1 MLQVTRRMLSLTTDG
16 RQGAY
21 GRPRQKVMIIAGLGH
36 VMCHPAK
43 SNHPRD
49 GRTPWDGSH
58 PQHHN
63 YLRDGREVRDGRT
76 RSNKDIR
83 IDRFHYYSRC
93 S

>member
-1 MLQVTRRMLSLTTDG
+1 MTRWLK
-16 RQGAY
+16 AY

-43 SNHPRD
+43 GNHPRD

-63 YLRDGREVRDGRT
+63 HPRDGREVRDGRT
-76 RSNKDIR
+76 KGNGYKNGLDFI
-83 IDRFHYYSRC
+83 ITFVVTG
-93 S
+93 